1 MCYFFCSSFSGK
13 AIHLALTRWFVLLIL
28 HYGIMGW
35 EWDGVASV
43 EWHAVLQNTTLGF
56 AAWRTWGKQAFQ
68 WEINGNMGPYDI
80 DNQ

>member
-1 MCYFFCSSFSGK
+1 
-13 AIHLALTRWFVLLIL
+13 
-28 HYGIMGW
+28 MGW